1 MVKVL
6 LVTTGQN
13 TVRHTLEAMERIDLC
28 VVDMNDYKLFTK
40 EYFVADLRDILKAF
54 AAQLLLTW
62 RCPYI
67 LPSDIFTL
75 PIYGALNL
83 HPSLLP
89 AYPGVNPWD
98 AIYRNGE
105 IVTGVTLHK
114 ITMQA
119 DDGEVICQQEFSI
132 LGIAYEEARKI
143 SDSVAGTMVS
153 CFMKTLCSNV

>member
-1 MVKVL
+1 MLRVL
-6 LVTTGQN
+6 LVTTGYN
-13 TVRHTLEAMERIDLC
+13 AVRNSLEAMERIDLC
-28 VVDMNDYKLFTK
+28 VVDMNNYQSCTK
-40 EYFVADLRDILKAF
+40 EYFLTDLRDTLKAF
-54 AAQLLLTW
+54 ATQVLLTW

-67 LPSDIFTL
+67 LPSDIFTI
-75 PIYGALNL
+75 PIYGAFNL

-119 DDGEVICQQEFSI
+119 DDGEVVCQKDFSI
-132 LGIAYEEARKI
+132 LGVPYEEARKI

-153 CFMKTLCSNV
+153 GFMKTLCSNV